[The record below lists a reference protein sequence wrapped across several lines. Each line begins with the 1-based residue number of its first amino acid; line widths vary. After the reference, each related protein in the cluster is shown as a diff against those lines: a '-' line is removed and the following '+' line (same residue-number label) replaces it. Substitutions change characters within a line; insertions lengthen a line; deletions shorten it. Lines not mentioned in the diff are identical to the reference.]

1 MKKILV
7 ADDEAYIRELL
18 LTTLEVGDYN
28 ILVAK
33 DGKEALMTARKEKP
47 DLILL
52 DIGMPK
58 LDGFEVCKR
67 LKSDP
72 DTETITI
79 VMLTALGLESE
90 KAKGTEVGADDYFVK
105 PFSPMALLD
114 KIKEVFG
121 E

>member
-1 MKKILV
+1 MKKILI

-18 LTTLEVGDYN
+18 LTTLEVGDYT
-28 ILVAK
+28 ILTAK
-33 DGKEALMTARKEKP
+33 DGQEALKKACDEKP
-47 DLILL
+47 NLILL
-52 DIGMPK
+52 DIGMPI

-72 DTETITI
+72 ETKSITI
-79 VMLTALGLESE
+79 VMLTALGQESE
-90 KAKGTEVGADDYFVK
+90 KAKGFEMGADDYFVK

>member
-1 MKKILV
+1 MKKILI

-18 LTTLEVGDYN
+18 ITTLEVGNYN
-28 ILVAK
+28 ILTAK
-33 DGKEALMTARKEKP
+33 DGQEAVKSACDEKP
-47 DLILL
+47 DLMIL

-58 LDGFEVCKR
+58 LDGFEVCKQ

-72 DTETITI
+72 ETESII
-79 VMLTALGLESE
+79 IIMLTALGQEAE
-90 KAKGTEVGADDYFVK
+90 KAKGFEMGADDYFVK

>member
-1 MKKILV
+1 MKKILI

-28 ILVAK
+28 ILTAK
-33 DGKEALMTARKEKP
+33 DGEEAFKKACDEKP

-52 DIGMPK
+52 DIGMPI

-67 LKSDP
+67 LKSNP
-72 DTETITI
+72 ETESIT
-79 VMLTALGLESE
+79 VFMLTAMGQEAE
-90 KAKGTEVGADDYFVK
+90 KEKGFEMGANDYFIK

-114 KIKEVFG
+114 KIG
-121 E
+121 ETLGE